1 MDIVQ
6 ILLHLFCKQYYTE
19 KNCLYIFIY
28 CQIFLFFLNVD
39 YFYDQ
44 WHPKSSDSEG
54 GVSRRVIRR
63 DENVGVV
70 EAWSVQL
77 GFFEGVEKTIIR

>member
-1 MDIVQ
+1 MASCP
-6 ILLHLFCKQYYTE
+6 LPL
-19 KNCLYIFIY
+19 
-28 CQIFLFFLNVD
+28 
-39 YFYDQ
+39 
-44 WHPKSSDSEG
+44 KSSDSEG

-77 GFFEGVEKTIIR
+77 GFSEGVEQTIIR